1 MPGNA
6 RASER
11 IVRAS
16 RGSSTL
22 LLGGP
27 RGSAVAGSEK
37 KGPIV
42 VEAPRPRSSS
52 ALTVSRASRAG
63 SGTAKSNRFL
73 PTSLLATTRPSTLT
87 TTLVVPAATLPITRP
102 NEISKAAGD
111 TTTGADGGVASS
123 ATARIVA
130 VSVGRVA
137 RPHLGLILPNY
148 GEGLDAERLADS
160 AVAAEQAGFDSG
172 WVTDHL
178 VVPPE
183 HAPIYGTIAEALLS
197 LGFLAG
203 RTERLQLGVSA
214 LVVPQ
219 RNPLV
224 TLKQLT
230 TLDYL
235 SGGRI
240 VTAVAAG
247 WMEGEFA
254 LLGADFTSRGR
265 QLDEWVRTVQQAV
278 ERMPGPVDL
287 PSGQGWLAPA
297 LVRPGGPEL
306 WIAGV
311 SRATIRR
318 AALTGVWH
326 PVALPPDE
334 LRTMAA
340 EFRDLRADG
349 RVILRIGV
357 YLQDEPEDG
366 ADERGRHAVAG
377 PAVWI
382 AERLAEYLD
391 AGCDG
396 FVVNLDHEAPG
407 LEDRV
412 RRFAEEV
419 APLLPAT
426 RDSTRP
432 RG

>member
-1 MPGNA
+1 
-6 RASER
+6 
-11 IVRAS
+11 
-16 RGSSTL
+16 
-22 LLGGP
+22 
-27 RGSAVAGSEK
+27 
-37 KGPIV
+37 
-42 VEAPRPRSSS
+42 
-52 ALTVSRASRAG
+52 
-63 SGTAKSNRFL
+63 
-73 PTSLLATTRPSTLT
+73 
-87 TTLVVPAATLPITRP
+87 
-102 NEISKAAGD
+102 
-111 TTTGADGGVASS
+111 
-123 ATARIVA
+123 
-130 VSVGRVA
+130 VA

-148 GEGLDAERLADS
+148 GEGLDAERLSDS

-172 WVTDHL
+172 WVTDHV
-178 VVPPE
+178 VVPRE

-254 LLGADFTSRGR
+254 LLGADFASRGR
-265 QLDEWVRTVQQAV
+265 QLDEWVLTAQNAFQQ
-278 ERMPGPVDL
+278 MPGPIDL

-318 AALTGVWH
+318 AAMTGVWH

-340 EFRDLRADG
+340 EFRDRRADG

-357 YLQDEPEDG
+357 YLQDEPETG

-377 PAVWI
+377 PAEWI
-382 AERLAEYLD
+382 AKRLAEYMD

-426 RDSTRP
+426 RGSTRP